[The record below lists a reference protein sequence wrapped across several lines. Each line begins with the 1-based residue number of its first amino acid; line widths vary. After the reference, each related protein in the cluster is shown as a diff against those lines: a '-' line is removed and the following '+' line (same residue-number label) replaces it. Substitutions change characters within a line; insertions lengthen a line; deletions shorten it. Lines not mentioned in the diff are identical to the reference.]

1 MQVFLVLA
9 AAASAAHGFSLL
21 ESRPKSVTVKEG
33 GEVELFCAVDDWW
46 EWCTFKRAD
55 AAICDFEWRKDVYN
69 VTVLDCAAFAGRFEF
84 IGDYNSYQCGIRLKD
99 VRPEDAGEW
108 SCDFENYYSGQTR
121 NYGYKVSGK
130 MSVDVEVITTTT
142 TGDGQQQDN
151 HETTTTTSTTSS
163 DSEYN
168 YEEYEEED
176 SDDEDDEEGAAGG
189 ESGAQSG
196 DENKTRKGGK
206 DDDGMTFIIIPIA
219 LVAFLIVVLVLA
231 LLYFKRKLPAC
242 VYELGGKGFKP
253 VNPNDTTA
261 GLVGD
266 EEEAKHPSIVK
277 NGGAKDSEKGEE
289 AAVKE
294 GGDAKVDPA
303 LTKVEWTAE
312 DGKKAEEAEK
322 KDEGKKEEGSEEEK
336 KPLQED

>member
-130 MSVDVEVITTTT
+130 MSVDVDIEVSTTT
-142 TGDGQQQDN
+142 
-151 HETTTTTSTTSS
+151 TTTTTSTTITSS
-163 DSEYN
+163 D
-168 YEEYEEED
+168 YEE
-176 SDDEDDEEGAAGG
+176 
-189 ESGAQSG
+189 
-196 DENKTRKGGK
+196 DENK
-206 DDDGMTFIIIPIA
+206 
-219 LVAFLIVVLVLA
+219 
-231 LLYFKRKLPAC
+231 
-242 VYELGGKGFKP
+242 
-253 VNPNDTTA
+253 
-261 GLVGD
+261 
-266 EEEAKHPSIVK
+266 
-277 NGGAKDSEKGEE
+277 
-289 AAVKE
+289 
-294 GGDAKVDPA
+294 
-303 LTKVEWTAE
+303 
-312 DGKKAEEAEK
+312 
-322 KDEGKKEEGSEEEK
+322 DEGDRVVKQNKARIEYVGT
-336 KPLQED
+336 